1 MLLEYEARDYVGVVH
16 RLSAVPRSAL
26 LEQPSDAFML
36 LDAARRV
43 GGLTDLVEF
52 ATEVITSAR
61 RHHDSRVLCDA
72 LNLRGVLLL
81 ECGEPQAAERDWC
94 ELVALA
100 SEADEPQFV
109 ARASNNLGVSAI
121 LSMRLDDART
131 SFLRAVGAYLRL
143 GYSRGLAQSHQNLGI
158 VFRELDQ
165 ERASYS
171 HFQQAMTWAYAADTI
186 DEVARAEEEL
196 ALMYLYLNR
205 DSATATELAQQAL
218 RKFTELGEPLGV
230 AQTLRV
236 AGLIAIARRNIPEA
250 ERSLNTA
257 LRIATEKKHRLL
269 EAETLLALS
278 AVARLKG
285 QVSIASALE
294 NDGKVVFVECHSQR
308 WGEQI
313 GKRVAELG

>member
-1 MLLEYEARDYVGVVH
+1 
-16 RLSAVPRSAL
+16 
-26 LEQPSDAFML
+26 ML

-43 GGLTDLVEF
+43 GGLSNLVDF
-52 ATEVITSAR
+52 SSEVISSAR
-61 RHHDSRVLCDA
+61 RHHDVKVLCDA

-81 ECGEPQAAERDWC
+81 ESGEPQAAERDWC

-100 SEADEPQFV
+100 SEIDEPQFV

-121 LSMRLDDART
+121 LAMRLDDALVA
-131 SFLRAVGAYLRL
+131 FLRSVGAYLRL

-165 ERASYS
+165 ERESYS
-171 HFQQAMTWAYAADTI
+171 HFQQAMTWAYAADTL

-196 ALMYLYLNR
+196 ALTHLYLNK
-205 DSATATELAQQAL
+205 DSSTATELAQQAL
-218 RKFTELGEPLGV
+218 RKFTELGEPVGV

-257 LRIATEKKHRLL
+257 LRIAIEKKHRLL
-269 EAETLLALS
+269 EAETLLALA

-285 QVSIASALE
+285 SYSIASALE

-313 GKRVAELG
+313 AKRLSELN